1 MSTRAIERVVIAG
14 LAQATFTSICLGW
27 ACSLFGT
34 CTVRTS
40 SLELCVYLVEIS
52 VVGQGKAA
60 HEGAVAAFDSVI
72 LLFLLFLFKLPFA
85 RDGQHAVFDCNFYV
99 FFSHLGQLSLDEI
112 FLVIFGNV
120 RQGRSFWQRDFLW
133 NLAPFLH
140 PASLARV
147 VSPSF

>member
-1 MSTRAIERVVIAG
+1 MHRENAI
-14 LAQATFTSICLGW
+14 F
-27 ACSLFGT
+27 
-34 CTVRTS
+34 
-40 SLELCVYLVEIS
+40 ELCVYLVEIS

-72 LLFLLFLFKLPFA
+72 LLFLLFLLKLPFA

-120 RQGRSFWQRDFLW
+120 RQGRSFGSVTLLPSTSTVIRSASVLTLRINACSIFSFTSDGLRRG
-133 NLAPFLH
+133 LTVIRLVTPFT
-140 PASLARV
+140 RIETR
-147 VSPSF
+147 

>member
-1 MSTRAIERVVIAG
+1 MHREDAI
-14 LAQATFTSICLGW
+14 F
-27 ACSLFGT
+27 
-34 CTVRTS
+34 
-40 SLELCVYLVEIS
+40 ELCVYLVEIS

-120 RQGRSFWQRDFLW
+120 RQGRSFGSVTLLPSTSTVIRSASVLTLRINACSIFSFTSDGLRRG
-133 NLAPFLH
+133 LTVIRLVTPFT
-140 PASLARV
+140 RIETR
-147 VSPSF
+147 